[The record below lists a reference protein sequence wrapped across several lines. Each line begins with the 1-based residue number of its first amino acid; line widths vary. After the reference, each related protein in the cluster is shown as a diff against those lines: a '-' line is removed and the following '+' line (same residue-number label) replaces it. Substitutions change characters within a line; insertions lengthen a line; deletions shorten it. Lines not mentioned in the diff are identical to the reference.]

1 MKNIKIT
8 LQFDGSRYSGW
19 QKLGNTDNTIQ
30 GKLESLLE
38 KMTNEDISLI
48 GSSRTDKG
56 VHSKGF
62 ACNFHTESSMGSSEI
77 EEYIN
82 RYLPDDIRAIEV
94 IDAPERFH
102 CQYNAKSKLYRYSID
117 NGKYQDD
124 FTRKYTSHIPGHLDI
139 ERMQKAADLLVGSFD
154 FAAYTNMK
162 SKTKSTVR
170 TILSINI
177 KKEGNYIHID
187 YKGDGFLY
195 NMIRIITGTLVRVGK
210 QELEPQEVLDI
221 LAGKDRSVAGPMVEA
236 KGLCLMEVRF

>member
-94 IDAPERFH
+94 TEEPERFH

-117 NGKYQDD
+117 NGKYQDV
-124 FTRKYTSHIPGHLDI
+124 FTRKYTSHIPDPLDI
-139 ERMQKAADLLVGSFD
+139 EHRAD
-154 FAAYTNMK
+154 AK
-162 SKTKSTVR
+162 SC
-170 TILSINI
+170 
-177 KKEGNYIHID
+177 
-187 YKGDGFLY
+187 
-195 NMIRIITGTLVRVGK
+195 
-210 QELEPQEVLDI
+210 
-221 LAGKDRSVAGPMVEA
+221 RSVGRVI
-236 KGLCLMEVRF
+236 